1 MRFIYKQISKMNF
14 IKLFLEK
21 EKEMKKILLWSL
33 VLLISISMVAVFS
46 ITSCKKEAA
55 PVEEEVV
62 EETPVEEVVEEEA
75 APAEEAEEVSL
86 EGVTIKCAFIGGANY
101 EEIYKAIPKFEEE
114 TGATV
119 EIVFKGDGFQIDKKL
134 KTDFAA
140 GTVDYDV
147 CWGHSSFFTQY
158 IESDGI
164 IPLEDYWTEDEL
176 SDFIL
181 MILDSGRKDGHLWI
195 IPRHFDISCLHYRT
209 DIFEDSDMQAK
220 FKDET
225 GADLKVPETWDEFK
239 ETALG
244 LQKILPAGS
253 YATEFAGKEEALTGR
268 FYEILTSEG
277 GQFFD
282 ENWKPAFNSD
292 AGVKAATMLRDLYAA
307 GAMPPGMTDYVWEDV
322 AQNWVTGIIAM
333 YTEWYGWYSYF
344 QDPEASQVAGKFD
357 ITRQP
362 MGDGGIYSG
371 WAGQHS
377 FSITKAC
384 ENVPAAVSLIKFLT
398 NYDQQYTEAQM
409 GILVTRNS
417 VWDTIIEEAEASDD
431 PLAVKRLELAKLQA
445 AEDFRTPPLVAQWLP
460 ASDIL
465 YPIVQAIILGDKEP
479 KAGLDEAAAAV
490 DELMSEAGYY

>member
-1 MRFIYKQISKMNF
+1 MMGGGETNVRKMRFVYKQISKMYF

-55 PVEEEVV
+55 PVEEELV
-62 EETPVEEVVEEEA
+62 EEA
-75 APAEEAEEVSL
+75 APAEEAPAEEASL

-176 SDFIL
+176 SDFIP

-225 GADLKVPETWDEFK
+225 GVDLKVPETWDEFK

-244 LQKILPAGS
+244 LQKILPAGV

-282 ENWKPAFNSD
+282 ENWKPAFNSE

-362 MGDGGIYSG
+362 MGDGGIYGG

-409 GILVTRNS
+409 GIL
-417 VWDTIIEEAEASDD
+417 
-431 PLAVKRLELAKLQA
+431 
-445 AEDFRTPPLVAQWLP
+445 PPLVAQWLP
-460 ASDIL
+460 ASDIV

>member
-1 MRFIYKQISKMNF
+1 MNVKKQKNEICLQTNLKMYF

-21 EKEMKKILLWSL
+21 EKEMKKIFLCSL

-62 EETPVEEVVEEEA
+62 EEAPVEEVVEEEA
-75 APAEEAEEVSL
+75 APAEEVEEVSL

-147 CWGHSSFFTQY
+147 CWDHSSFFTQY
-158 IESDGI
+158 IDADGI
-164 IPLEDYWTEDEL
+164 IPLEDYWTDEEL
-176 SDFIL
+176 SDFIP

-277 GQFFD
+277 G
-282 ENWKPAFNSD
+282 NSLMKI
-292 AGVKAATMLRDLYAA
+292 GNL
-307 GAMPPGMTDYVWEDV
+307 
-322 AQNWVTGIIAM
+322 
-333 YTEWYGWYSYF
+333 
-344 QDPEASQVAGKFD
+344 
-357 ITRQP
+357 
-362 MGDGGIYSG
+362 
-371 WAGQHS
+371 HS
-377 FSITKAC
+377 
-384 ENVPAAVSLIKFLT
+384 
-398 NYDQQYTEAQM
+398 
-409 GILVTRNS
+409 
-417 VWDTIIEEAEASDD
+417 
-431 PLAVKRLELAKLQA
+431 
-445 AEDFRTPPLVAQWLP
+445 
-460 ASDIL
+460 
-465 YPIVQAIILGDKEP
+465 IVMQE
-479 KAGLDEAAAAV
+479 
-490 DELMSEAGYY
+490 